1 MSSTSGARSPARYII
16 DAPTTFAEGDLPSS
30 VNPLICA
37 VRRLVSTT
45 LALSEYFPRRGAVV
59 VISFPPLDATIAYS
73 PIREERPSEG
83 VRDPGIE
90 SLEKTLMSVPG
101 AQLTLPSTT
110 ILEVGPAAPS
120 LLAVV
125 PKDVTVS
132 GVGQPAF
139 TEITGDAPV

>member
-1 MSSTSGARSPARYII
+1 M
-16 DAPTTFAEGDLPSS
+16 
-30 VNPLICA
+30 
-37 VRRLVSTT
+37 
-45 LALSEYFPRRGAVV
+45 
-59 VISFPPLDATIAYS
+59 ISFPPLDATIAYS